1 MSGSG
6 VMAVAALGIVVLI
19 VSGLLV
25 LWLLYF
31 TIRRLLFSAT
41 HRAID
46 KVVDRA
52 MDVGEKHLVSGVG
65 TLTKTVGEQIRKSD
79 PRRLEADVSA
89 LARKRKG
96 RVGVADVM
104 AELDLPQDMASKT
117 LEGLA
122 RQGACRAST
131 DETGTKLYLFSAFLE
146 RRAVLACDYCG
157 GTFQDADADPD
168 APCPNCGAKLA
179 HKSVVE

>member
-1 MSGSG
+1 MTGSTVLG
-6 VMAVAALGIVVLI
+6 VAALGIVVMVL
-19 VSGLLV
+19 SGLVV
-25 LWLLYF
+25 LALLYF

-41 HRAID
+41 HRALD

-52 MDVGEKHLVSGVG
+52 MDVGEKHLVRGVG

-104 AELDLPQDMASKT
+104 AELELPQDMASKT

-122 RQGACRAST
+122 RKGTCQAST
-131 DETGTKLYLFSAFLE
+131 DETGTKVYLFSAFLE
-146 RRAVLACDYCG
+146 RREVLACEYCG
-157 GTFQDADADPD
+157 GSFQDADPD

-179 HKSVVE
+179 PRSVVT